1 MFIIN
6 GVYVLIR
13 YPLKDEMFRFPDE
26 HKRWGGTSVGCQSF
40 LVLAQ
45 AEMLSILTE
54 CLESVP
60 FPLQSVS
67 FHCSGGDVFAWRPEG
82 KGQALW
88 PCESRPSVVR
98 GRKGIGCKPQRHT
111 HGFHVQFQRQSC
123 LLAACY
129 H

>member
-6 GVYVLIR
+6 GVYVLIH
-13 YPLKDEMFRFPDE
+13 YLLKDEMFRFPDE
-26 HKRWGGTSVGCQSF
+26 HERWGAVLVVRLFFFF
-40 LVLAQ
+40 LDSAQ

-88 PCESRPSVVR
+88 PSESRLSAVR
-98 GRKGIGCKPQRHT
+98 GKKRDW
-111 HGFHVQFQRQSC
+111 
-123 LLAACY
+123 L
-129 H
+129 